1 MKSARNT
8 SQDFFGKPTPYKRKN
23 KELEEIV
30 FDLNKKLQQKEED
43 MAQLKQINTTIK
55 DKLVEVNSS
64 NENNTKR
71 SQQDQLDLMRKLEKN
86 TE

>member
-30 FDLNKKLQQKEED
+30 FELNKKLDQKEED
-43 MAQLKQINTTIK
+43 IYSLKQINAIIK
-55 DKLVEVNSS
+55 DKLVEINSS
-64 NENNTKR
+64 NENNTKK
-71 SQQDQLDLMRKLEKN
+71 S
-86 TE
+86 

>member
-30 FDLNKKLQQKEED
+30 FELNKKLDQKEED
-43 MAQLKQINTTIK
+43 IYSLK
-55 DKLVEVNSS
+55 
-64 NENNTKR
+64 
-71 SQQDQLDLMRKLEKN
+71 
-86 TE
+86 